1 MPINLPSFP
10 DAEDVV
16 MALLADIA
24 PTTTDTA
31 ATLDSDVPL
40 IKVTRVGGAD
50 DFVTDRPL
58 VEVAVFATTYDEAR
72 QVADQCRQVILSS
85 GGRSIATPDYP
96 GGVLIDKAET
106 TSAPLRVPY
115 ENETL
120 RHKAATYQFAWRRPR
135 RAA

>member
-1 MPINLPSFP
+1 MPINLPAFP

-16 MALLADIA
+16 MALLEPVA

-31 ATLDSDVPL
+31 ATLDSETPV

-50 DFVTDRPL
+50 DFFTDRPL
-58 VEVAVFATTYDEAR
+58 VEVAVFAPTYEQAR
-72 QVADQCRQVILSS
+72 QVAHACQQVILAS
-85 GGRSIATPDYP
+85 GGRTIVTPDHP

-106 TSAPLRVPY
+106 VSAPLRVPY
-115 ENETL
+115 ENENL

-135 RAA
+135 G

>member
-1 MPINLPSFP
+1 MAIVLPPFP

-16 MALLADIA
+16 MALLDDIA

-31 ATLDSDVPL
+31 ATLDSDAPV

-50 DFVTDRPL
+50 DLVTDRPM
-58 VEVAVFATTYDEAR
+58 VEVAVFAPTYEQAR
-72 QVADQCRQVILSS
+72 QVARACQQVILACA
-85 GGRSIATPDYP
+85 GRSIATPDYP
-96 GGVLIDKAET
+96 DGVLIDKAET

-115 ENETL
+115 ENESL

-135 RAA
+135 